1 MKNERVLSKQWS
13 FSYDPKRSKEQG
25 SRTTTGP
32 DETASHFEELVP
44 DSYCL
49 LCPQLFLFIVS
60 ISLRVQF
67 SFYVHSH
74 NQKQEAK
81 ILVLHFSL
89 KINVIYPDAFQRGSW
104 GV

>member
-1 MKNERVLSKQWS
+1 MILKDLRNKVV
-13 FSYDPKRSKEQG
+13 EQLQALM
-25 SRTTTGP
+25 RLLLIF
-32 DETASHFEELVP
+32 FEELVP